1 MTLTPKQK
9 RILDFVQS
17 YAEAKGYPP
26 TQREI
31 ASRFRLKS
39 LGSVQDYLKAL
50 QNKGYLVK
58 DAYGRRAIRLNE
70 VGADSVRLPLL
81 GTVAAG
87 LPLEAVEVQER
98 VDVPKSLLGGGENF
112 ALRVRGDSMIED
124 GIHDGDL
131 VIVRRQPTARRGQT
145 VVAMIDGEATVK
157 KFFAQGQKVELRP
170 ANQAMQS
177 IWVEPGQA
185 FHILGVVVG
194 LMRRYS

>member
-17 YAEAKGYPP
+17 YGEAKGYPP

-31 ASRFRLKS
+31 AARFRLKS
-39 LGSVQDYLKAL
+39 LGSVQDYLKTL
-50 QNKGYLVK
+50 EQKGYLNK
-58 DAYGRRAIRLNE
+58 SAYGRRAIQLND
-70 VGADSVRLPLL
+70 VGVDSVRLPLL

-87 LPLEAVEVQER
+87 LPIEAIEVQER

-112 ALRVRGDSMIED
+112 ALRIQGDSMIED

-131 VIVRRQPTARRGQT
+131 VIVRRQPTAQRGQT
-145 VVAMIDGEATVK
+145 VVAMIDGETTVK
-157 KFFAQGQKVELRP
+157 KFFPQGQRVELRP
-170 ANQAMQS
+170 ANQALKP
-177 IWVEPGQA
+177 IWVEPGQG
-185 FHILGVVVG
+185 FHVLGIVVG

>member
-1 MTLTPKQK
+1 MLTPKQK
-9 RILDFVQS
+9 RLLDFIQH
-17 YAEAKGYPP
+17 YAETKGYPP

-31 ASRFRLKS
+31 AARFRLKS

-50 QNKGYLVK
+50 EQKGYLNK
-58 DAYGRRAIRLNE
+58 SAYGRRAIQLNE
-70 VGADSVRLPLL
+70 IGADAVRLPLL

-87 LPLEAVEVQER
+87 QPIEAIEIQER
-98 VDVPKSLLGGGENF
+98 IDVPKSLLGVGENF

-124 GIHDGDL
+124 GIHEGDL
-131 VIVRRQPTARRGQT
+131 VIVRRQPTAQRGQT

-157 KFFAQGQKVELRP
+157 KFYVHGNRVELRP
-170 ANQAMQS
+170 ANSALQS
-177 IWVEPGQA
+177 IWVGQEQG